1 MKRLL
6 ISLSIT
12 GLAFALTNCTTTTA
26 PPVNAPQWCVAT
38 PACATNPPSEASL
51 PSAVPK
57 PPAPSMQAAQ
67 WDDLTG
73 WETDD
78 PAPALAALVDSCR
91 VLAKQVLW
99 QPVCAAAGK
108 VGTQTP
114 DALRAWFTTQFQP
127 WMMVNADG
135 SLTGMITG
143 YYEPVLQGSRKPSR
157 QNPYPVYG
165 PPDDLITVDLSEL
178 YPELKN
184 LRLRG
189 RLEGKKIVPY
199 YARADW
205 DQQKSKHSQKVVAWV
220 SNAIDLFFMQVQG
233 SGQVALSDGSRI
245 RLGYADQNGHPYRS
259 IGRWLIDQGE
269 ITIEQASMQGIKE
282 WARLNPQ
289 RLNELLNQNP
299 SMVFFRELPLTGKG
313 PLGAMGIPLT
323 PERSLAVDPRYIPLG
338 APVWLVTTRPNSDQ
352 SLARLMLAQDTGGA
366 IRGAVRGD
374 YYWGSG
380 TDAGNVAGK
389 MRQTGRLWVLMPK
402 GFAPN
407 DAPK

>member
-1 MKRLL
+1 MKRILIYLL
-6 ISLSIT
+6 IT
-12 GLAFALTNCTTTTA
+12 GLSFALANCTTTSV
-26 PPVNAPQWCVAT
+26 PPINAPQRCAALPPCVAS
-38 PACATNPPSEASL
+38 PPGDVSL
-51 PSAVPK
+51 
-57 PPAPSMQAAQ
+57 PPAPTMQAAQ
-67 WDDLTG
+67 WDDLIG

-78 PAPALAALVDSCR
+78 PAPVLAAFLDSCR

-99 QPVCAAAGK
+99 QPVCAAARTAGIQSA
-108 VGTQTP
+108 G
-114 DALRAWFTTQFQP
+114 ALRTWFKTQFQP
-127 WMMVNADG
+127 WVMVNADG
-135 SLTGMITG
+135 SRTGMITG
-143 YYEPVLQGSRKPSR
+143 YFEPVLQGSRMPSR

-178 YPELKN
+178 YPELKH

-199 YARADW
+199 YARSEW
-205 DQQKSKHSQKVVAWV
+205 RQKESKHSQKAIVWV
-220 SNAIDLFFMQVQG
+220 SNAVDLFFMQVQG
-233 SGQVALSDGSRI
+233 SGQVALGDGSRI

-269 ITIEQASMQGIKE
+269 ITMEQASMQGIKE
-282 WARLNPQ
+282 WAKLNPQ
-289 RLNELLNQNP
+289 RLEELLNQNP

-313 PLGAMGIPLT
+313 PPGALGIPLT

-338 APVWLVTTRPNSDQ
+338 APVWLATTRPNSEQ
-352 SLARLMLAQDTGGA
+352 ALTRLMLAQDTGGA

-380 TDAGNVAGK
+380 IDAGNLAGK

-402 GFAPN
+402 GYVPDA
-407 DAPK
+407 APK

>member
-1 MKRLL
+1 M
-6 ISLSIT
+6 
-12 GLAFALTNCTTTTA
+12 
-26 PPVNAPQWCVAT
+26 
-38 PACATNPPSEASL
+38 
-51 PSAVPK
+51 
-57 PPAPSMQAAQ
+57 
-67 WDDLTG
+67 
-73 WETDD
+73 
-78 PAPALAALVDSCR
+78 
-91 VLAKQVLW
+91 
-99 QPVCAAAGK
+99 
-108 VGTQTP
+108 
-114 DALRAWFTTQFQP
+114 
-127 WMMVNADG
+127 
-135 SLTGMITG
+135 
-143 YYEPVLQGSRKPSR
+143 
-157 QNPYPVYG
+157 
-165 PPDDLITVDLSEL
+165 
-178 YPELKN
+178 
-184 LRLRG
+184 RG